1 MNGKLFWM
9 GNLLRIIGMV
19 IVIVIVRVMGIVI
32 VAIDNQSK
40 QYVIVTIIY

>member
-1 MNGKLFWM
+1 M
-9 GNLLRIIGMV
+9 GNLLRIIVMV